1 MCPDWSMS
9 FVVKLGDQIDDWSN
23 IFGFKQSGTKT
34 YMVGYRIPALFVRNH
49 DAKEVVL
56 GFRTQLG
63 DNWDYG
69 TEEGTNFRVSKN
81 EWHEIQIQ
89 QKHGVYSIIING
101 KTVHQKKN
109 NNPTLFDNV
118 SGDFCSYG
126 YAYNCAVG
134 EYRDFKTE
142 FGDCAKGKL
151 VRFLQLSKLV
161 LIEIVSRS
169 YCQRGFCHRG

>member
-1 MCPDWSMS
+1 MRDA
-9 FVVKLGDQIDDWSN
+9 
-23 IFGFKQSGTKT
+23 FGFGDEHPHRTRKLLMDTD
-34 YMVGYRIPALFVRNH
+34 VNIPALYEFNLAR
-49 DAKEVVL
+49 AKDDPLVKESLCYITV
-56 GFRTQLG
+56 
-63 DNWDYG
+63 G
-69 TEEGTNFRVSKN
+69 TG
-81 EWHEIQIQ
+81 IGI
-89 QKHGVYSIIING
+89 GLIING

-151 VRFLQLSKLV
+151 VRFLQLSKL
-161 LIEIVSRS
+161 R
-169 YCQRGFCHRG
+169 

>member
-9 FVVKLGDQIDDWSN
+9 FVVKLGDQIGDWSN

-34 YMVGYRIPALFVRNH
+34 NTVGDRTPALF
-49 DAKEVVL
+49 AKNNGAKHVWL

-63 DNWDYG
+63 KDWNYGRNRVTDYSV
-69 TEEGTNFRVSKN
+69 TKN
-81 EWHEIQIQ
+81 EWQEIQIQ

-161 LIEIVSRS
+161 LNEIVSRS